1 MKPFSDIVI
10 LCVGT
15 NKLIG
20 DSVGPIVGQKLARLL
35 KNKQN
40 VWIYGNTKRNLN
52 LKNAKQILKQIQI
65 THKQA
70 FVITIDAALG
80 PKEMIEN
87 TWIGSGIVKIGEA
100 LDKQIQY
107 FSNITIKGIVG
118 EYQNNL
124 KQDYQTLNEV
134 NRNRIHRLS
143 NKITY
148 EVCQII
154 EQINCV

>member
-20 DSVGPIVGQKLARLL
+20 DSVGPIVGQKLTRLL
-35 KNKQN
+35 KDKQN
-40 VWIYGNTKRNLN
+40 VWIYGNTKQNLN
-52 LKNAKQILKQIQI
+52 LKNAKQVLRQIQI

-80 PKEMIEN
+80 PKEMIED

-124 KQDYQTLNEV
+124 KRDYQTLNKV
-134 NRNRIHRLS
+134 NRNSIHRLS
-143 NKITY
+143 NQITY

>member
-143 NKITY
+143 NQITY